1 MDTKKTLKE
10 IEKKVSSKNFIA
22 AISYVWILC
31 LVPLILKRNDK
42 LAQFHGKQGLLL
54 AVLWF
59 FGGLIFWIPVIGWFA
74 ALALAAASVLGFF
87 KALQGEMWDMP
98 VIGKYAKK
106 IDL

>member
-1 MDTKKTLKE
+1 MDTKQIQKE
-10 IEKKVSSKNFIA
+10 IKKNVSSKNFIA
-22 AISYVWILC
+22 ALSYIWILC

-59 FGGLIFWIPVIGWFA
+59 FGGLFFWIPVIGWLL
-74 ALALAAASVLGFF
+74 ALALAAASIFGFF
-87 KALQGEMWDMP
+87 KALQGEMWEMP
-98 VIGKYAKK
+98 IIGKYAKK